1 MRVVTLDTRR
11 LARQRPSAA
20 ERELV
25 VLRLRE
31 GCEDERLS
39 LDTFSARVEEAYAA
53 ASRAELEELV
63 GDLPRRSAL
72 ACALAAAV
80 ARLSRLTALVEE
92 AWREPRTPAL
102 ALPVGSTVT
111 LGRSRECDCVL
122 TDPTVSRRHARVR
135 YRDGSWWLRDL
146 GSCNGTYVNGCR
158 VLDEVEVRTGDRVSL
173 GATTYRL
180 RPSERIRARL
190 APHPS

>member
-1 MRVVTLDTRR
+1 MVTLDTLRF
-11 LARQRPSAA
+11 ARQRPSAA
-20 ERELV
+20 ERELII
-25 VLRLRE
+25 LRLRE

-39 LDTFSARVEEAYAA
+39 LETFSARVEEAYVAT
-53 ASRAELEELV
+53 SRAELEELV
-63 GDLPRRSAL
+63 GDLPGRSAL
-72 ACALAAAV
+72 ACAVSAAV
-80 ARLSRLTALVEE
+80 GCLSRLSALVED

-111 LGRSRECDCVL
+111 LGRSRGCDCVL
-122 TDPTVSRRHARVR
+122 TDPTVSRRHACVR

-146 GSCNGTYVNGCR
+146 GSLNGTYVNGCR
-158 VLDEVEVRTGDRVSL
+158 VLDEVEVRAGDRVSL

-180 RPSERIRARL
+180 RPPARIGARL